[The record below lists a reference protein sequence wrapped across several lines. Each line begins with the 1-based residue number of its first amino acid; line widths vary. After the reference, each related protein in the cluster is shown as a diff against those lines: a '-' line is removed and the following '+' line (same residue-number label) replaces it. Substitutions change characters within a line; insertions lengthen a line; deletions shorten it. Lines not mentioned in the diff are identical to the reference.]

1 MYDHVDAIQGGS
13 HRAGIPDV
21 TSDVLHDRV
30 VLTATMR
37 LEIEQPDLRPFP
49 PESPRQMCPE
59 EARSSGDQHTT
70 GDHG

>member
-1 MYDHVDAIQGGS
+1 VYNHVDAIEGVS
-13 HRAGIPDV
+13 HRARIPDV
-21 TSDVLHDRV
+21 TSDMLHGRV
-30 VLTATMR
+30 EIAAPIR
-37 LEIEQPDLRPFP
+37 LEVEQPDLRSFS